1 MQIAFVVDIYGSGMI
16 TMALTRVDLLNM
28 STSKQA
34 KEAPPSLLR
43 QLEEITHIVRRLVM
57 MIGMMIAA
65 TELKY

>member
-16 TMALTRVDLLNM
+16 IMALTRVDLLNM

-34 KEAPPSLLR
+34 KEAPPSLLQ
-43 QLEEITHIVRRLVM
+43 QLEEITHIVRRLM

-65 TELKY
+65 TEL

>member
-1 MQIAFVVDIYGSGMI
+1 MSI
-16 TMALTRVDLLNM
+16 MALTRVDLLNM

>member
-1 MQIAFVVDIYGSGMI
+1 MQIPFVVDIYGSGMSI
-16 TMALTRVDLLNM
+16 MALTRVDLLNM

-43 QLEEITHIVRRLVM
+43 QLEEITHIVRRLM

-65 TELKY
+65 TEL